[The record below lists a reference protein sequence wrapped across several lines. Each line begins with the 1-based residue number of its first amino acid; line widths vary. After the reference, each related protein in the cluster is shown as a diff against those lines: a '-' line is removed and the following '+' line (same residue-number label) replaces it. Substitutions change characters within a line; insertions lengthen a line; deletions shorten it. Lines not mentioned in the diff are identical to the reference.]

1 MLEKSNKR
9 KKCYVSEDDV
19 SALLDRY
26 DARTVLAL
34 LQEVAQVPDVKI
46 DWNEL
51 VKKTTTGIKN
61 AREYQMLWRHLAY
74 RHGLVDRLDDG
85 ALPLEDD
92 SDLEC
97 ELEATPA
104 VGSEASAEA
113 AAYVK
118 VIIASGMLSESCLS
132 NGTTVEAPLT
142 INIPTAQ
149 TCRNPSENSC
159 QSISMQGTNIT
170 IPVSVQIQPSPI
182 VTTAEGLDTNGTCN
196 QNLPPRRKRKPWS
209 EAEDLELIAAVQKCG
224 EGNWANILKGD
235 FKGER
240 TASQLSQRWAI
251 IRKRQGP
258 SVGNSSQ
265 LSEAQLAAR
274 RAMSLALDMPRVD
287 NLKAASSITSA
298 VSNAAANIN
307 HGKPAAAANIN
318 HGKPA
323 AAANINHGKPA
334 AAAANIN
341 HGKPAAAAANTN
353 HAKPAAATNINHAKP
368 AAAANINHAKPAAAA
383 AQQDLPMAAA
393 QKLGMAGPPKP
404 RVPSKPTTPTP
415 DSMVKAAAVA
425 AGARIATPSDAAT
438 LLKAAQSKNAVRITP
453 GGGGPLVKPPGTTT
467 LPSNVHFI
475 RTGLL
480 SHSKTMP
487 NPTRTGKPA
496 PPSVGHQRNT
506 ILPSSTVPSGPKPS
520 PTNMPPNGT
529 NPKTIPTSGPKMA
542 NGTNPIPEAEHDT
555 SKTAEIPTEKPNHCN
570 AASGDKKDAAAK
582 ENGQGDHQGPNRDE
596 EKNTQPV
603 VVVNKSHIG
612 ETQTGDRNASSTVDK
627 DKAT

>member
-1 MLEKSNKR
+1 
-9 KKCYVSEDDV
+9 
-19 SALLDRY
+19 
-26 DARTVLAL
+26 
-34 LQEVAQVPDVKI
+34 
-46 DWNEL
+46 
-51 VKKTTTGIKN
+51 
-61 AREYQMLWRHLAY
+61 
-74 RHGLVDRLDDG
+74 
-85 ALPLEDD
+85 
-92 SDLEC
+92 
-97 ELEATPA
+97 
-104 VGSEASAEA
+104 
-113 AAYVK
+113 
-118 VIIASGMLSESCLS
+118 MLSESCLS

-287 NLKAASSITSA
+287 NLKAASSITS

-334 AAAANIN
+334 
-341 HGKPAAAAANTN
+341 GAAAANTN
-353 HAKPAAATNINHAKP
+353 HGKP

-404 RVPSKPTTPTP
+404 RVPSKPATPTP

-475 RTGLL
+475 RTGLV

-520 PTNMPPNGT
+520 KPSPTNVPPNGT
-529 NPKTIPTSGPKMA
+529 NPKTVPTSGPKMA
-542 NGTNPIPEAEHDT
+542 NGTNPIPAAEHDT
-555 SKTAEIPTEKPNHCN
+555 SKTAEIPREKPNQCN
-570 AASGDKKDAAAK
+570 AASGDKKDAAAE
-582 ENGQGDHQGPNRDE
+582 ENGHGDHQGPNKDE
-596 EKNTQPV
+596 EKNTQP

-612 ETQTGDRNASSTVDK
+612 ETQTGDRNTSSTVDM